1 MQGELGPVPPGRGV
15 LRSLRRLRRGA
26 GRGRALR
33 DPLEPSQHG
42 AEPVDLGGPG
52 RGTRLEPCGAV
63 VGGILSHKLLGL
75 WLSCTFVPVLFFFSW
90 LSRTF
95 LGGLNFC
102 IYDVV

>member
-1 MQGELGPVPPGRGV
+1 MVTWGSPHFAGELGPVPPGRCV

-63 VGGILSHKLLGL
+63 VGGILSHKLLGI
-75 WLSCTFVPVLFFFSW
+75 WQ
-90 LSRTF
+90 
-95 LGGLNFC
+95 G
-102 IYDVV
+102 